1 MRSITN
7 IRKLAESVSS
17 LGIFILFPGF
27 IIYHLLLAMDF
38 ISPLLAGLFGPIAV
52 VILMVY
58 IIILAFILQQ
68 PLNASP
74 VFFTSTILFYIFA
87 ICWILGH
94 YLTISEQ
101 YIGTASLSA
110 LTGLILGGALFFIGL
125 QFSYEKKYIVKLF
138 AVLMLGMFASLLY
151 FAYTTN
157 EVMFSLHKNID
168 VDNPDSIASYQGIAR
183 SIIVMAVL
191 VFSFYKGFVERIA
204 IMIVSVFILFFI
216 GARSELYGFLF
227 FCLVYLL
234 FRSVKNMKW
243 LVFTVFVLAG
253 IFYFGSSNS
262 EWLSKSRQIEVT
274 NLSESTSWQMRKEFQ
289 NTALN
294 QIKDSPLFGYFGGDL
309 VANGCKG
316 CEAHNV
322 LSAWVT
328 YGLFGFLLYTSLIAG
343 ATFISSYYFF
353 KYPMSA
359 YWTLSFAVNCICLFL
374 IIASKSV
381 LWALPPLGWGLYINA
396 RVKQKNANKYCNK
409 VSSGQLGKINFPK

>member
-1 MRSITN
+1 MRLITN
-7 IRKLAESVSS
+7 IRELSEGVSC

-27 IIYHLLLAMDF
+27 IIYHLLLAMDS
-38 ISPLLAGLFGPIAV
+38 ISPLLAGLFGPFAV
-52 VILMVY
+52 FILMVY
-58 IIILAFILQQ
+58 ILILTFILQK

-74 VFFTSTILFYIFA
+74 VFFTSIILFYIYA

-94 YLTISEQ
+94 YLTISEK

-125 QFSYEKKYIVKLF
+125 QFSYEKKYIIKLF
-138 AVLMLGMFASLLY
+138 VVLMFGMFAGLIY
-151 FAYTTN
+151 FAFTTN

-168 VDNPDSIASYQGIAR
+168 VENPDSIASYQGIAR

-191 VFSFYKGFVERIA
+191 VFSFYKRFVERIA
-204 IMIVSVFILFFI
+204 TMFVSVFILFFI

-234 FRSVKNMKW
+234 CRSVKNIKW
-243 LVFTVFVLAG
+243 LVFAFFVLAG
-253 IFYFGSSNS
+253 IIYFGTSNS

-274 NLSESTSWQMRKEFQ
+274 NLSESSSWQMRKEFQ
-289 NTALN
+289 NTAFN

-309 VANGCKG
+309 AAYGSQG
-316 CEAHNV
+316 CEAHNA

-328 YGLFGFLLYTSLIAG
+328 YGLIGFLLYTSLIAV
-343 ATFISSYYFF
+343 ATIISSYYFF
-353 KYPMSA
+353 KYPMSS
-359 YWTLSFAVNCICLFL
+359 YWTLSFAINCICLFL

-381 LWALPPLGWGLYINA
+381 LWVLPPLGWGLYINA
-396 RVKQKNANKYCNK
+396 RVKHKNANNYCNK
-409 VSSGQLGKINFPK
+409 VSPGQLGKINFPK